1 MKHIIIF
8 LCVLFFTAACS
19 KEDIPTYDAT
29 NYVQFTS
36 DYTDSLEISFFFY
49 PGQDQLEIPL
59 EFKLLGQLLS
69 EEADFTID
77 IVKEATTATEQYYD
91 LPESPR
97 FAKESVYDRKTLI
110 LHNPG
115 EHTFRL
121 VLEVKS
127 GSRLLA
133 GQLAYTR
140 KVIWYSNEVMR
151 PQWWDKSVE
160 DAFLGPYTK
169 TKFETLV
176 KVTKVGDWTNLS
188 PDQRLAQARKLKY
201 YLREMETAG
210 TPVKDE
216 NDQNMTVPVMG

>member
-1 MKHIIIF
+1 MKHIIIS

-29 NYVQFTS
+29 NYVQFMS

-59 EFKLLGQLLS
+59 DFKLLGQLLP

-77 IVKEATTATEQYYD
+77 IVKEATTAAEQYYD
-91 LPESPR
+91 LPENPR

-121 VLEVKS
+121 VLEVKG

-133 GQLAYTR
+133 GQLEYTR
-140 KVIWYSNEVMR
+140 KVIWFSNEVIR
-151 PQWWDKSVE
+151 PQWWDQSVE
-160 DAFLGPYTK
+160 DSFLGPYTK

-216 NDQNMTVPVMG
+216 NNQNMTVPVMG